1 MVKPL
6 YEVLLEI
13 AKSDHN
19 ASKVLASKGLIAQ
32 SVFYCEQSFEKANKS
47 VIVYYHI
54 IHDGLTENEV
64 STKIKDFG
72 HVNRRATAAITKI
85 LIDKEKSIYLSMGG
99 SENDDFIV
107 GSYKRLD
114 KLKENKPM
122 QEELIPIFDI
132 AIKGIYDK
140 YYIPFN
146 TRIRETSDSKINYL
160 HEQYSNP
167 ASRYL
172 ILAFLLVPY
181 LDGFDRYA
189 RYPVSELGYNNIRYL
204 NRPENKQ
211 ACNYLTEMISDF
223 IEVVPSVWQKID
235 AL

>member
-1 MVKPL
+1 MANPL
-6 YEVLLEI
+6 NEVLLEI
-13 AKSDHN
+13 ARSDYK
-19 ASKVLASKGLIAQ
+19 ASKVLASNRLIAQ
-32 SVFYCEQSFEKANKS
+32 ALFYCEQSFEKANKS
-47 VIVYYHI
+47 VIAYYHI
-54 IHDGLTENEV
+54 KREKLAENEV
-64 STKIKDFG
+64 LTKIKDFG
-72 HVNRRATAAITKI
+72 HTNNKATAAIIKI

-114 KLKENKPM
+114 NFKENKPI
-122 QEELIPIFDI
+122 QEDLIPIFDI
-132 AIKGIYDK
+132 AIKGRYEK

-146 TRIRETSDSKINYL
+146 TRMRETSDSRINYL